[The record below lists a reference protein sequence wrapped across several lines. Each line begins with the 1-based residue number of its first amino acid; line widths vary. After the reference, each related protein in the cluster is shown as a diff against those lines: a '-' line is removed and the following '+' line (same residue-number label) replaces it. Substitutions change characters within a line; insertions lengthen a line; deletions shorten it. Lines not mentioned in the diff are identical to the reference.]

1 MVPRLLLLCFSGYNW
16 LPHSICFMVDAVQEI
31 KAKLSIED
39 VVRQYVQLK
48 KAGRSLKGLCPFHA
62 EKSPSFVVSPE
73 RGIAYCFGCH
83 KGGDIFAFI
92 QEIEGVDFVDALK
105 LLAERTGVEL
115 KQYEAQRSVPKDEKE
130 QLLQV
135 HELVARFYQK
145 QLLETPD
152 GKKVL
157 DYLHNRGLNDETIQN
172 FKIGF
177 APDSYETTHTMLLK
191 EGFSKKMLV
200 SSGLALTQETTVD
213 KIYDRFRGRLMFP
226 ISDHMG
232 RVVGFGGRALKKDQ
246 EPKYLNSPETAIYH
260 KSNVLYGFSHS
271 KPAIKEQKSVILVE
285 GYMDMTTAF
294 QAGLTNVVATSGTA
308 LALQQLR
315 HVQPF
320 VNTIYLAFDMD
331 NAGQEAAKRA
341 FDLTQE
347 FDFSV
352 KVITLPQG
360 KDIAEFAK
368 EHAAELPQVIADA
381 LTYGDYFYN
390 KLIQTYG
397 TDDIMN
403 KRKILQEFFPFLSS
417 LKSTIQKDEYIRRFA
432 HDLHIHEKQIYDE
445 LKNFKLP
452 LSHPAR
458 RYSGLDAPIQPK
470 SQKFSADSLLM
481 GFLLEFPR
489 IAQLFRDRLTD
500 QYFSDD
506 LKPIYKVFSDQYNGQ
521 GVQEVKD
528 FLASLPHEQAEKA
541 SLLSLYIHEIYGE
554 VGEEAAEHEMKVLI
568 DKIVKMSDRSK
579 RNELQQK
586 IEIAEKEGR
595 KDDYIKLLQE
605 LHDLNSKVLR

>member
-1 MVPRLLLLCFSGYNW
+1 M
-16 LPHSICFMVDAVQEI
+16 IDAVSEI
-31 KAKLSIED
+31 KSKLTIED

-115 KQYEAQRSVPKDEKE
+115 QKFEAQKSVPKGEKE

-135 HELVARFYQK
+135 HEITARFYQK
-145 QLLETPD
+145 NLWETED

-157 DYLHNRGLNDETIQN
+157 DYLYKRGLSEQTVRN
-172 FKIGF
+172 FHVGF
-177 APDSYETTHTMLLK
+177 APDSFDATHSMLLK
-191 EGFSKKMLV
+191 EGFTKKMLV

-226 ISDHMG
+226 ITDHMG
-232 RVVGFGGRALKKDQ
+232 RIVAFGGRALKKDQ

-260 KSNVLYGFSHS
+260 KSSVLYGFSFAKS
-271 KPAIKEQKSVILVE
+271 AIKEKKAVILVE
-285 GYMDMTTAF
+285 GYMDMTAAF
-294 QAGLTNVVATSGTA
+294 QAGLTNTVATSGTA
-308 LALQQLR
+308 LTIQQLR
-315 HVQPF
+315 HLQPF

-341 FDLTQE
+341 FELTQE
-347 FDFSV
+347 FDFAV
-352 KVITLPQG
+352 KVITLPEG
-360 KDIAEFAK
+360 VKDIADYAK
-368 EHAAELPQVIADA
+368 NSASELPKILANAVS
-381 LTYGDYFYN
+381 YGDYYYN
-390 KLIQTYG
+390 KLLSTYG
-397 TDDIMN
+397 AGDIMN
-403 KRKILQEFFPFLSS
+403 KRKILQEFFPFLST
-417 LKSTIQKDEYIRRFA
+417 LKSNIQKDEYVRRFA
-432 HDLHIHEKQIYDE
+432 HDLHLNEKQIYDE
-445 LKNFKLP
+445 MKNFKLP
-452 LSHPAR
+452 FDHPAR
-458 RYSGLDAPIQPK
+458 RYSGLDTPVQPK
-470 SQKFSADSLLM
+470 AKKFSADGLLM
-481 GFLLEFPR
+481 GFLIEFPR

-500 QYFSDD
+500 EYFSDE

-528 FLASLPHEQAEKA
+528 FLAFLSHEQAEKA

-568 DKIVKMSDRSK
+568 DKIVKTAVRNK
-579 RNELQQK
+579 RNELQIK
-586 IEIAEKEGR
+586 IEEAEKNGN
-595 KDDYIKLLQE
+595 KDDYHRLLQE
-605 LHDLNSKVLR
+605 LHALNIKVSH

>member
-1 MVPRLLLLCFSGYNW
+1 MTVGACFCRVFQGITDCPLKYF
-16 LPHSICFMVDAVQEI
+16 FMVDAVQEI
-31 KAKLSIED
+31 KARLSIED

-105 LLAERTGVEL
+105 LLAERSGVEL
-115 KQYEAQRSVPKDEKE
+115 QKYEAQKSVPKGEKD
-130 QLLQV
+130 QLLHV
-135 HELVARFYQK
+135 HEMVAKFYQK
-145 QLLETPD
+145 HLWETED
-152 GKKVL
+152 GKRVL
-157 DYLHNRGLNDETIQN
+157 EYLHKRGLTDDTIRS
-172 FKIGF
+172 FSVGF
-177 APDSYETTHTMLLK
+177 APDSFDSTHTMLLK
-191 EGFSKKMLV
+191 EGFTKKMLV

-226 ISDHMG
+226 IFDHMG
-232 RVVGFGGRALKKDQ
+232 RIVGFGGRALKKDQ

-260 KSNVLYGFSHS
+260 KSNVLYGFSHA
-271 KPAIKEQKSVILVE
+271 KPFIKEQKSVILVE

-294 QAGLTNVVATSGTA
+294 QSGLKNVVATSGTA
-308 LALQQLR
+308 MTIQQLR

-331 NAGQEAAKRA
+331 NAGQEAARRA

-347 FDFSV
+347 FDFTV
-352 KVITLPQG
+352 KVITLPEG
-360 KDIAEFAK
+360 KDIAEYAK
-368 EHAAELPQVIADA
+368 LHPQDLHGLIENSM
-381 LTYGDYFYN
+381 TYGDYFYN
-390 KLIQTYG
+390 KLLQTYG
-397 TDDIMN
+397 TGDIMN

-417 LKSTIQKDEYIRRFA
+417 LKSTIQKDEYVRRFA
-432 HDLHIHEKQIYDE
+432 LDLHLNEKQIYDE
-445 LKNFKLP
+445 MKNFKLP
-452 LSHPAR
+452 LNHPAR
-458 RYSGLDAPIQPK
+458 KYSGLDAPVQAK
-470 SQKFSADSLLM
+470 SRKFSVDSLLM

-489 IAQLFRDRLTD
+489 IAQLFKDGLTEE
-500 QYFSDD
+500 YFSDE

-521 GVQEVKD
+521 GVQEVKA

-554 VGEEAAEHEMKVLI
+554 VGEEAAEQEIKMLI
-568 DKIVKMSDRSK
+568 DRIGQKLIRNK
-579 RNELQQK
+579 RGDLQK
-586 IEIAEKEGR
+586 RIEIAEKEGKKEDR
-595 KDDYIKLLQE
+595 SQLLQE
-605 LHDLNSKVLR
+605 HINIK

>member
-1 MVPRLLLLCFSGYNW
+1 
-16 LPHSICFMVDAVQEI
+16 MVDAVQEI

-115 KQYEAQRSVPKDEKE
+115 KQYEMKHALPKGEKD

-135 HELVARFYQK
+135 HELVTKFYIR
-145 QLLETPD
+145 QLWETPD

-157 DYLHNRGLNDETIQN
+157 DYLHTRGLTDETIRRFQ
-172 FKIGF
+172 IGF
-177 APDSYETTHTMLLK
+177 APDSFDATHSLLLK

-200 SSGLALTQETTVD
+200 LSGLALTQETTVD
-213 KIYDRFRGRLMFP
+213 RIYDRFRGRLMFP
-226 ISDHMG
+226 IFDHMG
-232 RVVGFGGRALKKDQ
+232 RVVAFGGRALKKDQ

-260 KSNVLYGFSHS
+260 KSNVLYGFSFAKS
-271 KPAIKEQKSVILVE
+271 SIKEQQEVILVE
-285 GYMDMTTAF
+285 GYMDMIAAF
-294 QAGLTNVVATSGTA
+294 QAGLTNAVATSGTA
-308 LALQQLR
+308 LTVQQLR

-320 VNTIYLAFDMD
+320 VRSIALAFDMD
-331 NAGQEAAKRA
+331 NAGQEAARRA

-347 FDFSV
+347 FDFIV
-352 KVITLPQG
+352 KVITLPEG

-368 EHAAELPQVIADA
+368 TRSADLPAIVQAAQ
-381 LTYGDYFYN
+381 TYGDYFYE
-390 KLIQTYG
+390 KLLQTYG
-397 TDDIMN
+397 SGDLAN
-403 KRKILQEFFPFLSS
+403 KRKILQEFYPFLQS
-417 LKSTIQKDEYIRRFA
+417 LKSTIQKDDYVRRFA
-432 HDLHIHEKQIYDE
+432 HDLHLQETQIYDE
-445 LKNFKLP
+445 MKNFRLP
-452 LSHPAR
+452 MNHPAR
-458 RYSGLDAPIQPK
+458 RFGGLDAPVQPK
-470 SQKFSADSLLM
+470 GKKFAADALLM

-489 IAQLFRDRLTD
+489 IGQLQLSGLTEE
-500 QYFSDD
+500 YFSDD
-506 LKPIYKVFSDQYNGQ
+506 LKPIYKVFCDQYNGQ

-541 SLLSLYIHEIYGE
+541 SLLSLYIREIYGE
-554 VGEEAAEHEMKVLI
+554 VGEEAAEKEMKTLI
-568 DKIVKMSDRSK
+568 DKILKTTVRNK
-579 RNELQQK
+579 RNELQRQL
-586 IEIAEKEGR
+586 EMAEKDG
-595 KDDYIKLLQE
+595 KKTDYLKLLQE
-605 LHDLNSKVLR
+605 LHDLNRTFLS